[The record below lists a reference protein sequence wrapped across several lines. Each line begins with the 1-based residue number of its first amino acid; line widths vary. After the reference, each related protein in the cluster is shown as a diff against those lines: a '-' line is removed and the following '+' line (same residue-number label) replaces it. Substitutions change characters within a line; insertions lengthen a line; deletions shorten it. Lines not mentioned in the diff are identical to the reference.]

1 MFILVSY
8 SNDPHVQDIFYHG
21 KFKTMTDICKE
32 LESWADTYFNKRI
45 AIIPVMSDNTY
56 HWCVEEGFTV
66 DMRYDNDDDC
76 IYGVMGYYDDFRL
89 TFCIAKV

>member
-1 MFILVSY
+1 MFILISY

-21 KFKTMTDICKE
+21 KFETMTDIYKE
-32 LESWADTYFNKRI
+32 LENWTDIYFDKRR
-45 AIIPVMSDNTY
+45 AIIPITMYDYN
-56 HWCVEEGFTV
+56 WREMDDFTI

-76 IYGVMGYYDDFRL
+76 IYGVMGYLDDVRL